1 MEGAATFFGVCK
13 MPRMIQQM
21 GHPDK
26 GRQPG
31 RMVAPIGIGDAWRCP
46 LLEAKQT

>member
-1 MEGAATFFGVCK
+1 MLFSVCK

-21 GHPDK
+21 GHADK

-31 RMVAPIGIGDAWRCP
+31 RMVAPIGIGDALVDEMHSIPCGP
-46 LLEAKQT
+46 TG